1 MVPIFEL
8 DGSVSRFEKDQ
19 ADIEWQVRDNQYE
32 QQFAEQ
38 FPEIYQAEKRAE
50 EIALQAEQ
58 ERKIIT
64 ARLNEAKQSG
74 ASERSIKRNY

>member
-1 MVPIFEL
+1 MNSNL
-8 DGSVSRFEKDQ
+8 L
-19 ADIEWQVRDNQYE
+19 NN
-32 QQFAEQ
+32 

-64 ARLNEAKQSG
+64 ARLNDAKQSG
-74 ASERSIKRNY
+74 ASDEDIKRNY